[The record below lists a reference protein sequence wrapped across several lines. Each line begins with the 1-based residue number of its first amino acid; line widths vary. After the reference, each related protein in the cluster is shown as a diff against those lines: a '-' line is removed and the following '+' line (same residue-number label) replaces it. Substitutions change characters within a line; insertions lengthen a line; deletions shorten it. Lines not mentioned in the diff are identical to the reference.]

1 MSTAVMTR
9 QHVPVLLREV
19 LEALAVRPGSRYVD
33 CTLGAGGHAEAILEA
48 ASPDGELLGIDL
60 DPEALATA
68 RQRLAAFSAEG
79 GSASGGGERVTF
91 VEGNFSQVGDLC
103 RERGFA
109 PVQGILFDLGLSSL
123 QLEEESRG
131 FSFQREGPLDM
142 RFSPRQELTAADIV
156 NTYSE
161 EDLAD
166 LFWRYGEERRSRRIA
181 RRLIEERPFHTTTQL
196 AKAVEQAVGRR
207 TRGVIHPATRTF
219 QALRIAV
226 NQELLHLEAALLQ
239 AHGLLGFGSRLVVIS
254 YHSLEDRIVKSF
266 LRQEARDCVCPPG
279 VPVCICGH
287 RATLRLVARSVVR
300 PSATEVAANPRA
312 RSARL
317 RVAERLP
324 SAAI

>member
-1 MSTAVMTR
+1 MSIAVMTR
-9 QHVPVLLREV
+9 EHVPVLLREV
-19 LEALAVRPGSRYVD
+19 VEALAVRPGGRYVD

-48 ASPDGELLGIDL
+48 ALPGGELLGIDL
-60 DPEALATA
+60 DPEALTA
-68 RQRLAAFSAEG
+68 ARERLAVFQK
-79 GSASGGGERVTF
+79 RVTF

-142 RFSPRQELTAADIV
+142 RFSPRQGLTAADIV
-156 NTYSE
+156 NAYTE

-166 LFWRYGEERRSRRIA
+166 LLWRYGEERQSRRIA
-181 RRLIEERPFHTTTQL
+181 RRLIEERPFRTTTQL

-207 TRGVIHPATRTF
+207 ARGVIHPATRTF

-226 NQELLHLEAALLQ
+226 NQELMRLEAALLQ
-239 AHGLLGFGSRLVVIS
+239 AHGLLSFGARLVVIS
-254 YHSLEDRIVKSF
+254 YHSLEDRIVKNF
-266 LRQEARDCVCPPG
+266 LTQEARDCICPPG
-279 VPVCICGH
+279 VPVCVCGH
-287 RATLRLVARSVVR
+287 RATVRLVARGVVR
-300 PSATEVAANPRA
+300 PSAAEVAINPRA

-317 RVAERLP
+317 RAAERLP
-324 SAAI
+324 SAAV

>member
-1 MSTAVMTR
+1 MTR
-9 QHVPVLLREV
+9 EHVPVLLREV
-19 LEALAVRPGSRYVD
+19 VEALAVRPGGRYVD

-60 DPEALATA
+60 DPEALTTA
-68 RQRLAAFSAEG
+68 RQRLARFSAE
-79 GSASGGGERVTF
+79 GGGERVTF

-142 RFSPRQELTAADIV
+142 RFSPFQELTAADIV
-156 NTYSE
+156 NTYRE

-166 LFWRYGEERRSRRIA
+166 LLWRYGEERRSRRIA
-181 RRLIEERPFHTTTQL
+181 RRLIEERPFRTTTQL

-207 TRGVIHPATRTF
+207 ARGVIHPATRTF
-219 QALRIAV
+219 QALRITV
-226 NQELLHLEAALLQ
+226 NQELLHLATALLQ

-254 YHSLEDRIVKSF
+254 YHSLEDRIVKNF
-266 LRQEARDCVCPPG
+266 MRREARDCVCPPG
-279 VPVCICGH
+279 VLICVCGH
-287 RATLRLVARSVVR
+287 RATLRLVARGVVR
-300 PSATEVAANPRA
+300 PSAAEVAANPRA

-324 SAAI
+324 SAAV

>member
-1 MSTAVMTR
+1 MSVAVMTR
-9 QHVPVLLREV
+9 EHVPVLLRQV
-19 LEALAVRPGSRYVD
+19 VEALAVRPGGRYVD
-33 CTLGAGGHAEAILEA
+33 CTLGAGGHAETILEA

-68 RQRLAAFSAEG
+68 RQRLARFSAE
-79 GSASGGGERVTF
+79 GGGERVTF
-91 VEGNFSQVGDLC
+91 VEGNFSKVGDIC

-156 NTYSE
+156 NTYRE

-166 LFWRYGEERRSRRIA
+166 LLWRYGEERQSRRIA
-181 RRLIEERPFHTTTQL
+181 RRLIEKRPFRTTTQL

-207 TRGVIHPATRTF
+207 ARGVIHPATRTF
-219 QALRIAV
+219 QALRITV
-226 NQELLHLEAALLQ
+226 NQELLHLATALLQ

-254 YHSLEDRIVKSF
+254 YHSLEDRIVKGF
-266 LRQEARDCVCPPG
+266 LRREARDCVCPPA
-279 VPVCICGH
+279 VPVCVCGH
-287 RATLRLVARSVVR
+287 RATLRLVARGVVR
-300 PSATEVAANPRA
+300 PSAAEVAANPRA
-312 RSARL
+312 HSARL

-324 SAAI
+324 SAAV

>member
-19 LEALAVRPGSRYVD
+19 VEALAVRPGGRYVD

-60 DPEALATA
+60 DPEALSTA
-68 RQRLAAFSAEG
+68 RERLATFA
-79 GSASGGGERVTF
+79 ERVTL

-123 QLEEESRG
+123 QLEEAHRG

-156 NTYSE
+156 NTYRE

-166 LFWRYGEERRSRRIA
+166 LLWRYGEERQSRRIA
-181 RRLIEERPFHTTTQL
+181 RRLIEERPVRTTTQL

-207 TRGVIHPATRTF
+207 ARGVIHPATRTF

-226 NQELLHLEAALLQ
+226 NQELLHLETALLQ
-239 AHGLLGFGSRLVVIS
+239 AHGLLGFGARLVVIS
-254 YHSLEDRIVKSF
+254 YHSLEDRIVKNF
-266 LRQEARDCVCPPG
+266 LRREARDCVCPPG
-279 VPVCICGH
+279 VLVCVCGH
-287 RATLRLVARSVVR
+287 RATLRLVARGVIR
-300 PSATEVAANPRA
+300 PSAAEVTANPRA

-324 SAAI
+324 SAAA

>member
-1 MSTAVMTR
+1 MSVAVMTR
-9 QHVPVLLREV
+9 EHVPVLLREV
-19 LEALAVRPGSRYVD
+19 VEALAVRPGGRYVD

-60 DPEALATA
+60 DPEALTTA
-68 RQRLAAFSAEG
+68 RQRLARFSAE
-79 GSASGGGERVTF
+79 GGGERVTF

-103 RERGFA
+103 RERDFA

-131 FSFQREGPLDM
+131 FSFQRQGPLDM

-156 NTYSE
+156 NTYSQ

-166 LFWRYGEERRSRRIA
+166 LLWRYGEERRSRRIA
-181 RRLIEERPFHTTTQL
+181 RRLIEERPFRTTTQL

-207 TRGVIHPATRTF
+207 ARGVIHPATRTF
-219 QALRIAV
+219 QALRITV
-226 NQELLHLEAALLQ
+226 NQELLHLATALLQ

-254 YHSLEDRIVKSF
+254 YHSLEDRIVKNF
-266 LRQEARDCVCPPG
+266 MRREARDCVCPPG
-279 VPVCICGH
+279 VLICVCGH
-287 RATLRLVARSVVR
+287 RATLRLVARGVVR
-300 PSATEVAANPRA
+300 PSAAEVTANPRA

-324 SAAI
+324 SAAV

>member
-1 MSTAVMTR
+1 MTTAVMTR
-9 QHVPVLLREV
+9 QHTPALLTEAV
-19 LEALAVRPGSRYVD
+19 EALAVRPGGRYVD
-33 CTLGAGGHAEAILEA
+33 CTLGGGGHAEAILEA
-48 ASPDGELLGIDL
+48 ASPDGQLLGIDL
-60 DPEALATA
+60 DPDAQAVAEE
-68 RQRLAAFSAEG
+68 RLAAFG
-79 GSASGGGERVTF
+79 DRVTF
-91 VEGNFSQVGDLC
+91 VEGNFGQVGDLC

-161 EDLAD
+161 EELAT
-166 LFWRYGEERRSRRIA
+166 LLWQYGEERQSRRLA
-181 RRLIEERPFHTTTQL
+181 RRLTEERPFRTTTQL
-196 AKAVEQAVGRR
+196 AKAVEQVVSRR
-207 TRGVIHPATRTF
+207 ARGVIHPATRTF

-226 NQELLHLEAALLQ
+226 NQELRHLEAALVQ

-254 YHSLEDRIVKSF
+254 YHSLEDRTVKSF
-266 LRQEARDCVCPPG
+266 LRQEARDCICPPG
-279 VPVCICGH
+279 LPVCVCGH
-287 RATLRLVARSVVR
+287 RATLRLLARGAVR
-300 PSATEVAANPRA
+300 PSPAEVAANPRA

-324 SAAI
+324 SAAV

>member
-1 MSTAVMTR
+1 MSVAVMMR
-9 QHVPVLLREV
+9 QHIPVLLREV
-19 LEALAVRPGSRYVD
+19 VEAMAVRPGGRWVD
-33 CTLGAGGHAEAILEA
+33 CTLGGGGHAAAILEA
-48 ASPDGELLGIDL
+48 SLPDGELLGIDL
-60 DPEALATA
+60 DPEALAAA
-68 RQRLAAFSAEG
+68 RERLAAFG
-79 GSASGGGERVTF
+79 GRVTF
-91 VEGNFSQVGDLC
+91 VEGDFSQVGDLC

-109 PVQGILFDLGLSSL
+109 PVQGVLFDLGLSSL

-156 NTYSE
+156 NTYSQ

-166 LFWRYGEERRSRRIA
+166 LLWRYAEERRSRRIA
-181 RRLIEERPFHTTTQL
+181 RRLVEERPLRTTTQL

-207 TRGVIHPATRTF
+207 ARGVIHPATRTF

-226 NQELLHLEAALLQ
+226 NQELLHLGTALIQ

-266 LRQEARDCVCPPG
+266 LARETRDCICPPEA
-279 VPVCICGH
+279 PVCVCGH
-287 RATLRLVARSVVR
+287 RATLRLVARGVIR
-300 PSATEVAANPRA
+300 PSADEVAANPRA

-317 RVAERLP
+317 RAAERLALA
-324 SAAI
+324 ST

>member
-1 MSTAVMTR
+1 MSVAVMTR
-9 QHVPVLLREV
+9 EHVPVLLKEV
-19 LEALAVRPGSRYVD
+19 VEALAVRPGGRYVD

-68 RQRLAAFSAEG
+68 RQRLARFSAEG

-142 RFSPRQELTAADIV
+142 RFSPFQELTAADIV
-156 NTYSE
+156 NTYRE

-166 LFWRYGEERRSRRIA
+166 LLWRYGEERQSRRIA
-181 RRLIEERPFHTTTQL
+181 RRLIEDRPFRTTTQL

-207 TRGVIHPATRTF
+207 VRGVIHPATRTF

-226 NQELLHLEAALLQ
+226 NQELLHLETALPQ
-239 AHGLLGFGSRLVVIS
+239 AHGLLGFGARLVVIS
-254 YHSLEDRIVKSF
+254 YHSLEDRIVKNF
-266 LRQEARDCVCPPG
+266 LRREARDCVCPPG
-279 VPVCICGH
+279 VLVCVCGH
-287 RATLRLVARSVVR
+287 RATLRLVARGVVR
-300 PSATEVAANPRA
+300 PSAAEVAANPRA

-324 SAAI
+324 SAAV

>member
-19 LEALAVRPGSRYVD
+19 VDALAVRPGGRYVD
-33 CTLGAGGHAEAILEA
+33 CTLGAGGHAEAILAA

-60 DPEALATA
+60 DPEALAAA
-68 RQRLAAFSAEG
+68 RQRLAAY
-79 GSASGGGERVTF
+79 GERVTF
-91 VEGNFSQVGDLC
+91 VEGNFSQVADLC

-109 PVQGILFDLGLSSL
+109 PVQGVLFDLGLSSL

-166 LFWRYGEERRSRRIA
+166 LLWRYGEERRSRPIA
-181 RRLIEERPFHTTTQL
+181 RRLTEERPFRTTTQL

-207 TRGVIHPATRTF
+207 ARGVIHPATRTF

-226 NQELLHLEAALLQ
+226 NQELLHLETALLQ

-254 YHSLEDRIVKSF
+254 YHSLEDRIVKNF
-266 LRQEARDCVCPPG
+266 LRRESQDCVCPPG
-279 VPVCICGH
+279 VPVCVCGH
-287 RATLRLVARSVVR
+287 RATLRLVTRGVVR
-300 PSATEVAANPRA
+300 PSAAEVAANPRA

-324 SAAI
+324 SAAV

>member
-9 QHVPVLLREV
+9 QHIPVLLREV
-19 LEALAVRPGSRYVD
+19 VEALAVRTGGRYVD

-60 DPEALATA
+60 DPEALAAA
-68 RQRLAAFSAEG
+68 RERLAAF
-79 GSASGGGERVTF
+79 GERVTF
-91 VEGNFSQVGDLC
+91 LEGNFSQVGDLC

-161 EDLAD
+161 EELAD
-166 LFWRYGEERRSRRIA
+166 LLWRYGEERRSRPIA
-181 RRLIEERPFHTTTQL
+181 RRIIEERPFRTTTQL

-207 TRGVIHPATRTF
+207 ARGVIHPATRTF

-226 NQELLHLEAALLQ
+226 NQELLHLETALLQ

-254 YHSLEDRIVKSF
+254 YHSLEDRIVKNF
-266 LRQEARDCVCPPG
+266 LRRESQDCICPPG
-279 VPVCICGH
+279 VPVCVCGH

-300 PSATEVAANPRA
+300 PSAAEVAANPRA

-324 SAAI
+324 SAEA

>member
-1 MSTAVMTR
+1 MTTAVMTR
-9 QHVPVLLREV
+9 QHTPALLKEV
-19 LEALAVRPGSRYVD
+19 VDALAVRPGGRYVD
-33 CTLGAGGHAEAILEA
+33 CTLGGGGHAEAVLEA

-60 DPEALATA
+60 DPDALAAA
-68 RQRLAAFSAEG
+68 RQRLAAF
-79 GSASGGGERVTF
+79 GERATF
-91 VEGNFSQVGDLC
+91 VEGNFSRVGDLC

-109 PVQGILFDLGLSSL
+109 PVRGILFDLGLSSL

-142 RFSPRQELTAADIV
+142 RFSPRQGLTAADIV

-161 EDLAD
+161 EKLAD
-166 LFWRYGEERRSRRIA
+166 LFWRYGEERQSRRIA
-181 RRLIEERPFHTTTQL
+181 RRLIEERPFRTTTEL

-207 TRGVIHPATRTF
+207 ARGVIHPATTTF

-226 NQELLHLEAALLQ
+226 NQELDSLETALIQ

-254 YHSLEDRIVKSF
+254 YHSLEDRIVKDF
-266 LRQEARDCVCPPG
+266 LRQETRDCVCPPR
-279 VPVCICGH
+279 VPVCVCGH
-287 RATLRLVARSVVR
+287 RATLRLVARGAVR
-300 PSATEVAANPRA
+300 PSPAEVAANPRA

-324 SAAI
+324 SAAV

>member
-9 QHVPVLLREV
+9 QHVSVLLREV
-19 LEALAVRPGSRYVD
+19 VEALAVRPGGRYVD

-68 RQRLAAFSAEG
+68 RQRLAVY
-79 GSASGGGERVTF
+79 GERVTF

-156 NTYSE
+156 NTHSE
-161 EDLAD
+161 GDLAD
-166 LFWRYGEERRSRRIA
+166 LLWRYGEERRSRPIA
-181 RRLIEERPFHTTTQL
+181 RRLIEERPFRTTTQL

-207 TRGVIHPATRTF
+207 ARGVIHPATRTF

-226 NQELLHLEAALLQ
+226 NQELLHLETALLQ

-254 YHSLEDRIVKSF
+254 YHSLEDRIVKNF
-266 LRQEARDCVCPPG
+266 LHRESQDCVCPPG
-279 VPVCICGH
+279 VPVCVCGH
-287 RATLRLVARSVVR
+287 RATLRLVVRSVVR
-300 PSATEVAANPRA
+300 PSTAEVAANTRA

-324 SAAI
+324 SAAV

>member
-1 MSTAVMTR
+1 MSVAVMTR

-19 LEALAVRPGSRYVD
+19 VEALAVRPGGRYVD
-33 CTLGAGGHAEAILEA
+33 CTLGGGGHAEAILEA

-60 DPEALATA
+60 DPEALAAA
-68 RQRLAAFSAEG
+68 RQRLARFSAEG
-79 GSASGGGERVTF
+79 GGECVTF
-91 VEGNFSQVGDLC
+91 VEGNFSQVGDIC
-103 RERGFA
+103 RERDFA

-156 NTYSE
+156 NTYSQ

-166 LFWRYGEERRSRRIA
+166 LLWRYGEERRSRRIA
-181 RRLIEERPFHTTTQL
+181 RRLIEERPFRTTTQL

-207 TRGVIHPATRTF
+207 ARGVIHPATRTF
-219 QALRIAV
+219 QALRITV
-226 NQELLHLEAALLQ
+226 NQELLHLATALLQ

-254 YHSLEDRIVKSF
+254 YHSLEDRIVKNF
-266 LRQEARDCVCPPG
+266 MRREARDCVCPPG
-279 VPVCICGH
+279 VLICVCGH
-287 RATLRLVARSVVR
+287 RATLRLVARGVVR
-300 PSATEVAANPRA
+300 PSAAEVAANPRA

-324 SAAI
+324 SAAV

>member
-19 LEALAVRPGSRYVD
+19 VEALAVRPGGRYVD

-60 DPEALATA
+60 DPEALAAA
-68 RQRLAAFSAEG
+68 RQRLARFSAEG

-91 VEGNFSQVGDLC
+91 VEDNFSQVGDLC

-123 QLEEESRG
+123 QLDEESRG

-156 NTYSE
+156 NTYSQ

-166 LFWRYGEERRSRRIA
+166 LLWRYGEERQSRRIA
-181 RRLIEERPFHTTTQL
+181 RRLIEERPFRTTTQL

-207 TRGVIHPATRTF
+207 ARGVIHPATRTF

-226 NQELLHLEAALLQ
+226 NQELLHLETALLQ
-239 AHGLLGFGSRLVVIS
+239 AHGLLGFGARLVVIS
-254 YHSLEDRIVKSF
+254 YHSLEDRIVKDF
-266 LRQEARDCVCPPG
+266 LRRQARDCVCPPG

-287 RATLRLVARSVVR
+287 RATLRLVARGVVR
-300 PSATEVAANPRA
+300 PSAAEVAANPRA

-324 SAAI
+324 SAAV

>member
-9 QHVPVLLREV
+9 QHVPVLLREAV
-19 LEALAVRPGSRYVD
+19 EALTVRPGGRYVD
-33 CTLGAGGHAEAILEA
+33 CTLGGGGHAEAILEA
-48 ASPDGELLGIDL
+48 ASPDGELLGIDQ
-60 DPEALATA
+60 DPEALAAA
-68 RQRLAAFSAEG
+68 RERLAAF
-79 GSASGGGERVTF
+79 GERVTF

-123 QLEEESRG
+123 QLEDESRG
-131 FSFQREGPLDM
+131 LSFQREGPLDM

-161 EDLAD
+161 EELAA
-166 LFWRYGEERRSRRIA
+166 LLWRFGEERRSRVVA
-181 RRLIEERPFHTTTQL
+181 RRLTEQRPFRTTTQL

-207 TRGVIHPATRTF
+207 ARGVIHPATRTF

-226 NQELLHLEAALLQ
+226 NQELVHLDSALLQ
-239 AHGLLGFGSRLVVIS
+239 AHGLLGFGARLVVIS
-254 YHSLEDRIVKSF
+254 YHSLEDRIVKNF
-266 LRQEARDCVCPPG
+266 LRREARDCICPPG
-279 VPVCICGH
+279 VLICVCGH
-287 RATLRLVARSVVR
+287 RATLRLVARGVVK
-300 PSATEVAANPRA
+300 PSTAEVATNPRA

-324 SAAI
+324 SAAV

>member
-1 MSTAVMTR
+1 MSIAVMMR
-9 QHVPVLLREV
+9 QHIPVLLREV
-19 LEALAVRPGSRYVD
+19 VEALAVRPGGRYVD
-33 CTLGAGGHAEAILEA
+33 CTLGGGGHGQAILEA

-60 DPEALATA
+60 DPEALAAA
-68 RQRLAAFSAEG
+68 RERLAAFG
-79 GSASGGGERVTF
+79 GRVTF
-91 VEGNFSQVGDLC
+91 AEGNFSQVGDLC

-109 PVQGILFDLGLSSL
+109 PVQGVLFDLGLSSL

-142 RFSPRQELTAADIV
+142 RFSPSQELTAAEIV
-156 NTYSE
+156 NTYSQ

-166 LFWRYGEERRSRRIA
+166 LLWRYGEERRSRRIA
-181 RRLIEERPFHTTTQL
+181 RRLVEERPLRTTTQL

-207 TRGVIHPATRTF
+207 ARGVIHPATRTF

-226 NQELLHLEAALLQ
+226 NQELLHLGTALIQ

-266 LRQEARDCVCPPG
+266 LARETRDCICPPEA
-279 VPVCICGH
+279 PVCVCGH
-287 RATLRLVARSVVR
+287 RATLRLVARGVTR
-300 PSATEVAANPRA
+300 PSADEVAANPRA

-317 RVAERLP
+317 RAAERLP
-324 SAAI
+324 LAST

>member
-1 MSTAVMTR
+1 MTTAVMTR
-9 QHVPVLLREV
+9 QHTPALLKEV
-19 LEALAVRPGSRYVD
+19 VDALAVRPGGRYVD
-33 CTLGAGGHAEAILEA
+33 CTLGGGGHAEAVLEA

-60 DPEALATA
+60 DPDALAAA
-68 RQRLAAFSAEG
+68 RQRLAAF
-79 GSASGGGERVTF
+79 GERATF
-91 VEGNFSQVGDLC
+91 VEGNFSRVGDLC

-142 RFSPRQELTAADIV
+142 RFSPRQGLTAADIV

-161 EDLAD
+161 EKLAD
-166 LFWRYGEERRSRRIA
+166 LFWRYGEERQSRRIA
-181 RRLIEERPFHTTTQL
+181 RRLIEERPFRTTTEL

-207 TRGVIHPATRTF
+207 ARGVIHPATTTF

-226 NQELLHLEAALLQ
+226 NQELDSLETALIQ

-254 YHSLEDRIVKSF
+254 YHSLEDRIVKDF
-266 LRQEARDCVCPPG
+266 LRQETRDCVCPPR
-279 VPVCICGH
+279 VPVCVCGH
-287 RATLRLVARSVVR
+287 RATLRLVARGAVR
-300 PSATEVAANPRA
+300 PSPAEVAANPRA

-324 SAAI
+324 SAAV